1 MYNPKSLLADEFI
14 DHQEILDTLAYAD
27 ANKNNRELVES
38 LLEKARP
45 RWTNGQLHCTG
56 LTHREA
62 SVLLACEDPELTQ
75 KMFTLAEEIKKA
87 FYGNRIVIFAPLYLS
102 NYCINGCVYCPY
114 HSINRNIPRKKLNQ
128 EEVKRQVIALQDMGH
143 KRLALEAG
151 EDPFHNPIEYILE
164 CIRTIYSIK
173 HKNGAIRRVNV
184 NIAATTVEN
193 YRKLKEAGIGT
204 YILFQETY
212 HKESY
217 LKLHPFGPK
226 HDYNYHTEAMDRAM
240 EGGIDDV
247 GLGVLFGLVDY
258 RFEIL
263 ALMEHARHLEED
275 YGCGPHTVSFPR
287 IEPAEGTP
295 FSLPENIPHP
305 VSDKDFMKI
314 IAIIRIAM
322 PYTGI
327 IISTRERPEMRDQLV
342 KYGVSQI
349 SAASETNPGGYDEDA
364 GSPTGESAI
373 PSSSKKK
380 HSEAQPYEKTG
391 TTGAQFT
398 LGDHRSL
405 DEVISMMIDG
415 GYIPSFCTG
424 CYRKGRV
431 GADFMDLAKPGLI
444 KEYCKPNAM
453 FTFREYLEDYASPE
467 TKAKGLALLKQLTQ
481 TFTKEELKRKVEGN
495 LCKIGE
501 GERDLYF

>member
-1 MYNPKSLLADEFI
+1 MKHTNFI
-14 DHQEILDTLAYAD
+14 DREKLYGMLENNTPSESELNDILNKARQLKGLNLGDVAKLLCVEDEAQIGKILDTAHYC
-27 ANKNNRELVES
+27 K
-38 LLEKARP
+38 
-45 RWTNGQLHCTG
+45 
-56 LTHREA
+56 
-62 SVLLACEDPELTQ
+62 
-75 KMFTLAEEIKKA
+75 EEI
-87 FYGNRIVIFAPLYLS
+87 YGKRLVLFAPIYTG
-102 NYCINGCVYCPY
+102 NACVNNCVYCGFRRD
-114 HSINRNIPRKKLNQ
+114 NKALKRKILTLD
-128 EEVKRQVIALQDMGH
+128 EIETETLHLLRMGH
-143 KRLALEAG
+143 KRALLICG
-151 EDPFHNPIEYILE
+151 ESPRNDADYMVE
-164 CIRTIYSIK
+164 
-173 HKNGAIRRVNV
+173 AIRRTYAAKDEKGSQIRRINV
-184 NIAATTVEN
+184 ELAPMSVSDFA
-193 YRKLKEAGIGT
+193 KLKAERIGT
-204 YILFQETY
+204 YVCFQETY
-212 HKESY
+212 DEVEYRKFHPAGTPKGDY
-217 LKLHPFGPK
+217 LNRL
-226 HDYNYHTEAMDRAM
+226 TVMDRAM

-263 ALMEHARHLEED
+263 AIMEHARHLEED
-275 YGCGPHTVSFPR
+275 FGCGPHTVSFPR

-314 IAIIRIAM
+314 VAIIRIAM

-327 IISTRERPEMRDQLV
+327 IISTREQPSMRDQLI
-342 KYGVSQI
+342 KYGASQL
-349 SAASETNPGGYDEDA
+349 SAASETNPGGYE
-364 GSPTGESAI
+364 E
-373 PSSSKKK
+373 
-380 HSEAQPYEKTG
+380 EN
-391 TTGAQFT
+391 TGAQFT

-405 DEVISMMIDG
+405 DEVISVMIDG

-467 TKAKGLALLKQLTQ
+467 TKEKGLRLLKELTQ
-481 TFTKEELKRKVEGN
+481 TFPKEELKRRVEGN

>member
-1 MYNPKSLLADEFI
+1 MRHQNFI
-14 DHQEILDTLAYAD
+14 DREKLYGMLDNNVPTASELNDILNKARKLKGLSLEEVAKLLCVEEESDIKKILDTAHYC
-27 ANKNNRELVES
+27 K
-38 LLEKARP
+38 
-45 RWTNGQLHCTG
+45 
-56 LTHREA
+56 
-62 SVLLACEDPELTQ
+62 
-75 KMFTLAEEIKKA
+75 EEI
-87 FYGNRIVIFAPLYLS
+87 YGKRLVLFAPIYTG
-102 NYCINGCVYCPY
+102 NACVNNCVYCGFRRD
-114 HSINRNIPRKKLNQ
+114 NKELRRKVLSMDEIEQ
-128 EEVKRQVIALQDMGH
+128 ETLQLLRMGH
-143 KRLALEAG
+143 KRALLICG
-151 EDPFHNPIEYILE
+151 ESPRNNADYMVE
-164 CIRTIYSIK
+164 
-173 HKNGAIRRVNV
+173 AIRRCYAARDEKGSSIRRINV
-184 NIAATTVEN
+184 ELAPMSIEDFA
-193 YRKLKEAGIGT
+193 KLKAEKIGT
-204 YILFQETY
+204 YVCFQETY
-212 HKESY
+212 DPVEYAKFHPAGTPKGDY
-217 LKLHPFGPK
+217 LYRL
-226 HDYNYHTEAMDRAM
+226 TCMDRAQ
-240 EGGIDDV
+240 EGGINDV
-247 GLGVLFGLVDY
+247 GLGVLFGLTDY

-263 ALMEHARHLEED
+263 AIMEHARHLEED

-305 VSDKDFMKI
+305 VCDKDFMKI

-327 IISTRERPEMRDQLV
+327 IISTRETPAMRDELV

-349 SAASETNPGGYDEDA
+349 SAASETNPGGYDAGEGSTDA
-364 GSPTGESAI
+364 DDH
-373 PSSSKKK
+373 KK
-380 HSEAQPYEKTG
+380 
-391 TTGAQFT
+391 TGAQFT

-481 TFTKEELKRKVEGN
+481 TFSKEELKKRVEGN

>member
-1 MYNPKSLLADEFI
+1 MRHQNFI
-14 DHQEILDTLAYAD
+14 DRDKLYGLLDNNAPTESELNDILNKARKLKGLNLQDVAKLLCVEEEADIQKILDTAHYA
-27 ANKNNRELVES
+27 KEQIYGKRLV
-38 LLEKARP
+38 
-45 RWTNGQLHCTG
+45 
-56 LTHREA
+56 
-62 SVLLACEDPELTQ
+62 
-75 KMFTLAEEIKKA
+75 F
-87 FYGNRIVIFAPLYLS
+87 FAPIYTG
-102 NYCINGCVYCPY
+102 NACVNNCIYCGFRRDNLQLK
-114 HSINRNIPRKKLNQ
+114 RKILTMDEIEQ
-128 EEVKRQVIALQDMGH
+128 ETLQLLRMGH
-143 KRLALEAG
+143 KRALLICG
-151 EDPFHNPIEYILE
+151 ESPRNDTEYMVE
-164 CIRTIYSIK
+164 
-173 HKNGAIRRVNV
+173 AIRRTYAAKDEKGSTIRRINV
-184 NIAATTVEN
+184 ELAPMSVEN
-193 YRKLKEAGIGT
+193 FAKLKAEKIGT
-204 YILFQETY
+204 YVCFQETY
-212 HKESY
+212 DPVEYAKFHPANTPKGDY
-217 LKLHPFGPK
+217 LYRL
-226 HDYNYHTEAMDRAM
+226 TCMDRAQ
-240 EGGIDDV
+240 EGGINDV

-314 IAIIRIAM
+314 ISIIRIAM

-327 IISTRERPEMRDQLV
+327 IISTRERPEMRDELI

-349 SAASETNPGGYDEDA
+349 SAASETNPGGYE
-364 GSPTGESAI
+364 
-373 PSSSKKK
+373 
-380 HSEAQPYEKTG
+380 EKN
-391 TTGAQFT
+391 TGAQFT

-405 DEVISMMIDG
+405 DEIINKMIDG

-444 KEYCKPNAM
+444 KEFCKPNAM
-453 FTFREYLEDYASPE
+453 FTFREYLEDYASPD
-467 TKAKGLALLKQLTQ
+467 TKAKGLKLLEQLTQ
-481 TFTKEELKRKVEGN
+481 TFTKEELKKRVEGN